1 MAKDIDKLLDDFESD
16 IDSVGKKEEPEN
28 LWGDTL
34 DYIEKYIKGEPSDP
48 DWFNTRYEGRNE
60 HPGQRTMVDG
70 RNINDYRG
78 RFDNVYETPSINLPD
93 YIRCQHI
100 TKCNQCGAVFNVTT
114 LQGRVSPDNEP
125 LFNIVWDQF
134 FCVKCGIAYR
144 TSGKI
149 ESVEI
154 CNGEFRFDRT

>member
-34 DYIEKYIKGEPSDP
+34 DYINQYTGKREPIDA
-48 DWFNTRYEGRNE
+48 DWFNARYEGRNE
-60 HPGQRTMVDG
+60 HPSQRPMVDG
-70 RNINDYRG
+70 RYV
-78 RFDNVYETPSINLPD
+78 NVYGTPSINLPD
-93 YIRCQHI
+93 YRKYQDI
-100 TKCNQCGAVFNVTT
+100 TTCNKCGAIFKVTT
-114 LQGRVSPDNEP
+114 LQARVSPYGVP
-125 LFNIVWDQF
+125 PPNIVWDQF

-149 ESVEI
+149 EEVEI